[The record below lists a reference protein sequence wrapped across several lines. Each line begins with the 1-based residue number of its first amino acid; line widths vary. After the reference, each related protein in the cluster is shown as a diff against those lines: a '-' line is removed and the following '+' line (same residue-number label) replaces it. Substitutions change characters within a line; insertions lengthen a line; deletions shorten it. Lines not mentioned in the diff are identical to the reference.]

1 MNTRAAHFPLM
12 DSMRGIAVIAVVATH
27 TSFFTALQGS
37 ETTQVRFGFISVTVF
52 FVLSAFLLYGPW
64 VGARLEER
72 VAPSVLGF
80 AWRRF
85 LRVVPAYYVALTL
98 IALILGLSY
107 VSSAEGIGFLYGFA
121 QVYSPEWVL
130 KGLPQAWTLCVEVV
144 FYALLPLWAALMRR
158 MRATSTGQRVRQELI
173 ACAVLFSV
181 SFAYKIVVT
190 ATGAIDGHWGRPL
203 QLNFLTFLD
212 DFAIGMALATLAA
225 AYGGRPAAEQPR
237 ALRLLDRSPWVAWAM
252 MATALL
258 IGVVTLGL
266 LGQVGDLRTS
276 GAPYVV
282 RHHLI
287 EVIAVGLLLPA
298 MFGDPTRGWVRRV
311 LANRVLLYVG
321 MVSYGVYLWHLAI
334 LEQMDRWGYESIA
347 NRTSVLW
354 FVVVLPVAVAIAS
367 LSYYLVER
375 RALGLKNLVRSH
387 PAPRPGESIAEPAPV
402 APTPP

>member
-1 MNTRAAHFPLM
+1 VNTRAAHYPLM

-64 VGARLEER
+64 VGARLDER
-72 VAPSVLGF
+72 AAPAVLGF

-98 IALILGLSY
+98 IALVLGLSY
-107 VSSAEGIGFLYGFA
+107 VSSLEGVGFLYGFA

-158 MRATSTGQRVRQELI
+158 LRASSREQRVRQELV
-173 ACAVLFSV
+173 ACAALFTV

-225 AYGGRPAAEQPR
+225 AYRGRSEQPR
-237 ALRLLDRSPWVAWAM
+237 AIAAVDRYPSLAWAGG
-252 MATALL
+252 AAALAV
-258 IGVVTLGL
+258 GVVTLGL

-276 GAPYVV
+276 GSPYVL
-282 RHHLI
+282 RHYLI

-298 MFGDPTRGWVRRV
+298 MFGDPKRGFVRRI
-311 LANRVLLYVG
+311 LANRALLYVG

-334 LEQMDRWGYESIA
+334 LEQMERWGYESIA
-347 NRTSVLW
+347 SRTSILW
-354 FVVVLPVAVAIAS
+354 FVVVLPAAVLIAS

-375 RALGLKNLVRSH
+375 RALGLKGMVRAH
-387 PAPRPGESIAEPAPV
+387 PAPRPGESIAEPAPI